1 MASADAQIGQLEAT
15 IGPILKELDQ
25 LQEKIKS
32 MERLEEISQQVQ
44 QLKKKLAWSWVY
56 DVDKQLQEQILKIE
70 KLKQR
75 IPRCQ
80 AKIDEQTVS
89 I

>member
-1 MASADAQIGQLEAT
+1 MASANTQIRELEAT

-25 LQEKIKS
+25 LQEKIKN

-56 DVDKQLQEQILKIE
+56 DVDRQLQEQIVKVE
-70 KLKQR
+70 KLNQR